1 MQAAKVSAGLKQ
13 DMTLMQ
19 FNFFW
24 DSVNLL
30 TLFEICFNDRC
41 LESLS
46 ESESLDSFVTVV
58 EAEEGNILKLGFME
72 ETGVADVLDKVCSEL
87 FSSAVWNMEW

>member
-1 MQAAKVSAGLKQ
+1 MI
-13 DMTLMQ
+13 
-19 FNFFW
+19 
-24 DSVNLL
+24 LL

-41 LESLS
+41 LESFS

-72 ETGVADVLDKVCSEL
+72 ETGVAGVFDKDCSEL